1 MAPATDFEI
10 PIWLIL
16 FVLAGIALFV
26 FKISTRAGDAEN
38 RLSSNSLRL
47 FLLIATALLAVAGIL
62 DFVKWVGSGL

>member
-1 MAPATDFEI
+1 MAHATDFEI

-26 FKISTRAGDAEN
+26 FKISARAGDAEN